1 MFFVPIDEL
10 QDTQMGLRLFN
21 FNSPPLCSDII
32 CPQEKFICV
41 ISVNLQHKHK
51 CLPFGNQ
58 DYYSPKYEKALL
70 HGDLCEHEGCY
81 LSRIPKKNNKH
92 RYYITYRMEDVL
104 ETEYFDRPCNIYM
117 YEYRSAYVGK
127 DLETALLT
135 LYYTQENVFG

>member
-1 MFFVPIDEL
+1 MKDTLMKALPACIGREIFSYLLPNKADITFV
-10 QDTQMGLRLFN
+10 QYR
-21 FNSPPLCSDII
+21 
-32 CPQEKFICV
+32 
-41 ISVNLQHKHK
+41 
-51 CLPFGNQ
+51 PFGNQ

-70 HGDLCEHEGCY
+70 HGDLCEHDGCY

-135 LYYTQENVFG
+135 LYYTQENAFG